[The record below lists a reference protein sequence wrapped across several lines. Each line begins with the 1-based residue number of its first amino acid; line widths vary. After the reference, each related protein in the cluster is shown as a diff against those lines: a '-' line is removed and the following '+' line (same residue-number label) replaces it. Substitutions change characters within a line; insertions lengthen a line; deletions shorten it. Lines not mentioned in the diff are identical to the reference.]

1 MTPGATDWKGRC
13 VGDQAP
19 GKPLRV
25 LFLTPYFR
33 PYLGGIERAIEQ
45 LAFQLMAS
53 PAVDAV
59 GVLTTKYSFPRLA
72 QPHWTDRETTP
83 EGIAIYRLKGLPKW
97 SIPLYSV
104 PLVWFSPFQI
114 RRFLK
119 EFDPDVVH
127 FVGDGWFWG
136 HIWSWFW
143 FRRRARFIFT
153 PSFHVLPWQRWW
165 LRPINIFVCNV
176 MGRIVS
182 LTRSEAQE
190 VHRAYLAPR
199 SRQEVIGWGATP
211 PEGLEAVRQGR
222 NPPSPPLQRGAKE
235 DLEADRDGES
245 LTILCVG
252 RLGRHKG
259 QEWLVEVYHQA
270 QAEFQRATRLVC
282 VGRDEDAEENLRRQ
296 IAGLGLEG
304 QVSLVGEASD
314 QELSDWYARS
324 DIFTLFSQY
333 EAFGLV
339 FFEAMAHG
347 VPVLTHDV
355 GANSELLIRGAVVTP
370 KFDRDAAAAEL
381 VRLVNDGAHRRELGR
396 QAQEYAISEFTWSA
410 VASKYLD
417 LYSAT
422 EARSH

>member
-1 MTPGATDWKGRC
+1 MMPGATGWTGRS
-13 VGDQAP
+13 VGEQRT

-53 PAVDAV
+53 TSIDAV

-83 EGIAIYRLKGLPKW
+83 EGIAIYRLKGFPKW

-114 RRFLK
+114 RRYLK

-136 HIWSWFW
+136 HVWSWFW

-153 PSFHVLPWQRWW
+153 PSFHVLPWTRWW

-176 MGRIVS
+176 MDWIVS
-182 LTRSEAQE
+182 LTRSEARQ
-190 VHRAYLAPR
+190 VHRAYLAPS

-211 PEGLEAVRQGR
+211 PAGLDAAKGGQNPANPSLHSGATDDVQGAGDSE
-222 NPPSPPLQRGAKE
+222 P
-235 DLEADRDGES
+235 

-252 RLGRHKG
+252 RLGQHKG

-270 QAEFQRATRLVC
+270 QTEFRRATRLVC
-282 VGRDEDAEENLRRQ
+282 VGRDEDAEANLRRL
-296 IAGLGLEG
+296 ISGLNLES
-304 QVSLVGEASD
+304 QVSLTGEASD

-355 GANSELLIRGAVVTP
+355 GANSELLIRGAVVTA
-370 KFDRDAAAAEL
+370 KFDKDAAAAEL
-381 VRLVNDGAHRRELGR
+381 TRLVNDEAYRLQLGQ

-410 VASKYLD
+410 VAGKYLD
-417 LYSAT
+417 LYLAT
-422 EARSH
+422 EARSR